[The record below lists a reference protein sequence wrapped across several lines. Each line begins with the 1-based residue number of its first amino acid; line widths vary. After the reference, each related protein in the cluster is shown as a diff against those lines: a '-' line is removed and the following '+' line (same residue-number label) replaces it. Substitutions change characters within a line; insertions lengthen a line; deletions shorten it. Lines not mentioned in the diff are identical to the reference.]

1 MQLDDELEQELKAEY
16 KYWLSLVRGEESSL
30 EDEEEYAET
39 DQEKEVQE
47 VNYEISETEHKE
59 IQSDVENEEAEE
71 WYGITDS
78 EDDGEQA
85 WQRAKPSRAWGL
97 LGSSLPS

>member
-39 DQEKEVQE
+39 DQEKEIQE
-47 VNYEISETEHKE
+47 VNSETEHKE
-59 IQSDVENEEAEE
+59 TQSDVLE
-71 WYGITDS
+71 IF
-78 EDDGEQA
+78 
-85 WQRAKPSRAWGL
+85 
-97 LGSSLPS
+97 